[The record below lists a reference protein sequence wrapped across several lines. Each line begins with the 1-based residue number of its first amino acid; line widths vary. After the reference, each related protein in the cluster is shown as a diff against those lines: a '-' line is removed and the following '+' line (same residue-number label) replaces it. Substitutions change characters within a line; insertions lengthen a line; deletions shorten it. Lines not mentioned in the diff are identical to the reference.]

1 MEREAEKQ
9 AVTLPTLSR
18 QELAD
23 ISGYLA
29 SLSRVGGAS
38 QKPR

>member
-9 AVTLPTLSR
+9 AVMLSALSGW
-18 QELAD
+18 ELAD
-23 ISGYLA
+23 ISRYLG
-29 SLSRVGGAS
+29 SLARVGGAS